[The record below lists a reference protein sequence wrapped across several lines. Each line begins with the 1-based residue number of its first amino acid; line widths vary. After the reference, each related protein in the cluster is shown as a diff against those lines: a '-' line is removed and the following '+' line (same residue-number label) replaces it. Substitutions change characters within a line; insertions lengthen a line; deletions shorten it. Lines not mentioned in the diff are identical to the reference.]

1 MKITGLFAGVVIGSM
16 VLWSPGAS
24 AVEDS
29 IAAGMVN
36 KGSRGLVNIATGWFE
51 LPMQIIKGYDR
62 GVSYVDAPAGSRS
75 LGALGGL
82 FRGISQ
88 AVGRTG
94 WGIVDLATFWAANPT
109 CNCNLRPLLDANYA
123 WEKGT
128 VTPTFS
134 PDIQAGVDHISARLE
149 RGLVGILAGFM
160 EIPGQIR
167 KAHAEDRTC
176 VGIPKG
182 LWYMLSRMGQG
193 VGDTVLFP
201 FPSPKTNLG
210 IPFEEVEPWDAF
222 QQRYYSNVK

>member
-1 MKITGLFAGVVIGSM
+1 MKITGTFAGIVIGSM
-16 VLWSPGAS
+16 MLLSSGAS

-29 IAAGMVN
+29 VVCGMVN

-51 LPMQIIKGYDR
+51 LPMQIVKGYDR

-88 AVGRTG
+88 AAGRTG
-94 WGIVDLATFWAANPT
+94 WGVVELATFWAANPS
-109 CNCNLRPLLDANYA
+109 CNCDLRPLLDANYA

-134 PDIQAGVDHISARLE
+134 PDVQAGVDAIGRRFG
-149 RGLVGILAGFM
+149 RGLTGILAGFM

-182 LWYMLSRMGQG
+182 LWYTASRMGQG
-193 VGDTVLFP
+193 IGDTLLF
-201 FPSPKTNLG
+201 FLPSPKQNLG
-210 IPFEEVEPWDAF
+210 IPYEEVEPWDAF
-222 QQRYYSNVK
+222 QARYYSNVK